1 MIVYQMGVQIMIR
14 LMYYFATIWVYTKQ
28 LFGDN
33 VNKYWTISEENYN
46 KYLDYEQKV
55 IELKKEN
62 KTYKSLCKKFIK
74 KIQEQKDLIDLLTED
89 KENNCE

>member
-1 MIVYQMGVQIMIR
+1 MIR

>member
-1 MIVYQMGVQIMIR
+1 MIR

-62 KTYKSLCKKFIK
+62 KTYNSLCKKFIK